1 MYLFQKI
8 EELTSMYHD
17 ARKNIGEF
25 ILNQDI
31 DLTNYSMKEIA
42 QMTYTSKT
50 TLVRFAKTLGF
61 SGWNDF
67 MKAYVK
73 ESLYQEKYK
82 FSIDVNQPFQKND
95 TIDEMLQNIAQLE
108 IETIEKT
115 KDLVDPQVL
124 KQAVDYLLNASRIVV
139 FCANNN
145 IHLAS
150 LFKNKMLAIEKNVVV
165 AQDGDATFWSTLLNE
180 FDCAII
186 ISYSGNNEYRDPE
199 CYIQRLKERN
209 VKVIGITSEGDNYIH
224 NHVDCLFTMASQ
236 EKLYSKIASF
246 STEQSVMYILNIIFS
261 YYFMNDYDNN
271 YLKRIHKSRTYE
283 NDRKSILHEVNED

>member
-8 EELTSMYHD
+8 EELTMMYHD

-25 ILNQDI
+25 ILNQEI
-31 DLTNYSMKEIA
+31 DLTQYSMKDVA

-73 ESLYQEKYK
+73 ETLYRDKYK
-82 FSIDVNQPFQKND
+82 FSIDVNQPFQKD
-95 TIDEMLQNIAQLE
+95 DSIDDLLSNISQLE

-115 KDLVDPQVL
+115 KDLIDPSML
-124 KQAVDYLLNASRIVV
+124 KQANQYLLNARRIVL
-139 FCANNN
+139 FGANNN
-145 IHLAS
+145 IHLAH
-150 LFKNKMLAIEKNVVV
+150 LFKNKMLSIEKNVVV
-165 AQDGDATFWSTLLNE
+165 AQDGDATFWATLLNKD
-180 FDCAII
+180 DCAIV

-199 CYIQRLKERN
+199 RFIKRLKERD
-209 VKVIGITSEGDNYIH
+209 VRLIGITSEGDNYIH
-224 NHVDCLFTMASQ
+224 KHIDCLFTMASQ

-246 STEQSVMYILNIIFS
+246 STEQSVLYILNVIFS
-261 YYFMNDYDNN
+261 YYFMSDYDQH
-271 YLKRIHKSRTYE
+271 YLKRTTQSKAYE
-283 NDRKSILHEVNED
+283 NDRKSILHEINED